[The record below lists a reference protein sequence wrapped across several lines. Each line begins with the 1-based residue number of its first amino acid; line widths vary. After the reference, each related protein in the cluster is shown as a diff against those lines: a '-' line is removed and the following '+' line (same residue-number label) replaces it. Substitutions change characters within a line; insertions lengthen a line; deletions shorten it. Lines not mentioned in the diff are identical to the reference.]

1 MIYSGNVKDLFLAQ
15 LKEWDL
21 ARVNYKLL
29 SDVKI
34 KEFRFNNFTV
44 LVQFNPERIKSSSAS
59 VDKRSLDL
67 RPCFL
72 CGKNRPLQQKEL
84 KVAGNLVIL
93 VNPFPIFPQHITV
106 PSIEHSD
113 QRIKNNFNLM
123 LDLAESLPD
132 FVIFYNGPQCGASAP
147 DHFHFQA
154 GNRGFLPLEA
164 DYEEKKHVTRLSSR
178 KLVEFWHWQDYLR
191 GMMTLVGR
199 NREDLLHIFDSFY
212 EEFLKIQPDK
222 PEPMLNILAYYENRN
237 WIVHII
243 PRRVHRPEQF
253 FAEGENRIMIS
264 PASVDLGGVII
275 TPREAD
281 FKNITADTIEDI
293 FRQVCLTD
301 EEVIGLFEHII

>member
-1 MIYSGNVKDLFLAQ
+1 M
-15 LKEWDL
+15 
-21 ARVNYKLL
+21 
-29 SDVKI
+29 
-34 KEFRFNNFTV
+34 
-44 LVQFNPERIKSSSAS
+44 
-59 VDKRSLDL
+59 
-67 RPCFL
+67 
-72 CGKNRPLQQKEL
+72 
-84 KVAGNLVIL
+84 
-93 VNPFPIFPQHITV
+93 
-106 PSIEHSD
+106 
-113 QRIKNNFNLM
+113 
-123 LDLAESLPD
+123 
-132 FVIFYNGPQCGASAP
+132 
-147 DHFHFQA
+147 
-154 GNRGFLPLEA
+154 
-164 DYEEKKHVTRLSSR
+164 
-178 KLVEFWHWQDYLR
+178 
-191 GMMTLVGR
+191 GR